1 LSKVEDKINNQDI
14 DYEEILNDLNIGYYR
29 GELQGKLIK
38 HNKVLN
44 KIFGYDLSESLIGI
58 KASDFLL
65 NEEEKINYYKEL
77 LEKGSVQ
84 NLQIRIKNKK
94 GSVLVL
100 QVNSRI
106 VKNDRGNPLFVEGT
120 LVDITEKFE
129 IEQKL
134 KDSENKYKLISE
146 NANDMIAVLNNKFE
160 YEYINEESSVKS
172 MGYRKEE
179 VIGKSVLEFIH
190 PDDILEVTNALN
202 EGLKKG
208 EGKVEFRFR
217 HKNGSW
223 VWLESRG
230 KIFLNELNQ
239 IKGIVISRDITE
251 RKKAEEKAIESERK
265 YKDLSQELETILDI
279 IPGMIFCKNKNGKFI
294 RVNKALADSFKLKKE
309 EIIER
314 TSFDLFP
321 KEQADAFQK
330 DDLEVMNTGKP
341 KLNIEQNADFPGKNI
356 YLFTQK
362 VPLTNNQGDI
372 VGITGLAIDITDRK
386 RIEQELKNSEEDYR
400 NLYEEA
406 PNAYFSIG
414 ADKIIIKCNKAAEKL
429 LGYSKSELLKMK
441 VFDLYAKNES
451 GLEKAK
457 KIFEKF
463 LKGNSIQDEELL
475 MQKKDG
481 ENIWISLSVKP
492 KSDKEGNIIESRSMV
507 INVSDRKEAEQKL
520 KESEKKYREAYDKA
534 NFYKELIAHDMNNI
548 LQTIQSSVEL
558 YNLFQKSSENVKY
571 RKEVFDIISSSVFRG
586 SSLVSNIIKLSEI
599 EETKFPTKII
609 EAKRILDNSIEHI
622 NRSYQGLKLNIKVE
636 TDLIKIYLKA
646 NELLSDL
653 FENLLVN
660 AVKHNEN
667 PEIEIQIKISE
678 EISNETKYAKF
689 EFLDNGIGILDEI
702 KQELFEK
709 SIDRKSSKKGL
720 GIGLSLVR
728 QIVKSYNGKIWVENR
743 VEGDHEKGSNFIV
756 LIPAAD

>member
-1 LSKVEDKINNQDI
+1 
-14 DYEEILNDLNIGYYR
+14 
-29 GELQGKLIK
+29 
-38 HNKVLN
+38 
-44 KIFGYDLSESLIGI
+44 
-58 KASDFLL
+58 
-65 NEEEKINYYKEL
+65 
-77 LEKGSVQ
+77 
-84 NLQIRIKNKK
+84 
-94 GSVLVL
+94 
-100 QVNSRI
+100 
-106 VKNDRGNPLFVEGT
+106 
-120 LVDITEKFE
+120 
-129 IEQKL
+129 
-134 KDSENKYKLISE
+134 
-146 NANDMIAVLNNKFE
+146 
-160 YEYINEESSVKS
+160 
-172 MGYRKEE
+172 
-179 VIGKSVLEFIH
+179 
-190 PDDILEVTNALN
+190 
-202 EGLKKG
+202 
-208 EGKVEFRFR
+208 
-217 HKNGSW
+217 
-223 VWLESRG
+223 
-230 KIFLNELNQ
+230 
-239 IKGIVISRDITE
+239 
-251 RKKAEEKAIESERK
+251 
-265 YKDLSQELETILDI
+265 
-279 IPGMIFCKNKNGKFI
+279 
-294 RVNKALADSFKLKKE
+294 
-309 EIIER
+309 
-314 TSFDLFP
+314 
-321 KEQADAFQK
+321 
-330 DDLEVMNTGKP
+330 
-341 KLNIEQNADFPGKNI
+341 
-356 YLFTQK
+356 
-362 VPLTNNQGDI
+362 
-372 VGITGLAIDITDRK
+372 
-386 RIEQELKNSEEDYR
+386 
-400 NLYEEA
+400 
-406 PNAYFSIG
+406 
-414 ADKIIIKCNKAAEKL
+414 
-429 LGYSKSELLKMK
+429 
-441 VFDLYAKNES
+441 
-451 GLEKAK
+451 
-457 KIFEKF
+457 
-463 LKGNSIQDEELL
+463 
-475 MQKKDG
+475 
-481 ENIWISLSVKP
+481 
-492 KSDKEGNIIESRSMV
+492 MV

-558 YNLFQKSSENVKY
+558 YNLFQKSPENVKY